1 MRTVILV
8 LKVLKR
14 KLKKIVNSISIFLI
28 VGCSYYSMAGSI
40 PANINNVYIPLI
52 ENDTNNDIVNINIEK
67 LIEIRTMARN
77 SKMYEISDNIRDL
90 LVTHGIEIEDKDGI
104 TIWKK
109 SN

>member
-1 MRTVILV
+1 MFSIDLYLRNF
-8 LKVLKR
+8 
-14 KLKKIVNSISIFLI
+14 KIKDF
-28 VGCSYYSMAGSI
+28 
-40 PANINNVYIPLI
+40 
-52 ENDTNNDIVNINIEK
+52 ENDINNDIVNIDIEK
-67 LIEIRTMARN
+67 LIEIRTIARN